1 MLLLPKDGG
10 IEELA
15 YTWSDEDLKLV
26 PVVGMETEK
35 PFPVQNKQ

>member
-15 YTWSDEDLKLV
+15 YTWSEREDLKLV
-26 PVVGMETEK
+26 PGVGMETEK
-35 PFPVQNKQ
+35 PFPV

>member
-15 YTWSDEDLKLV
+15 YTWSEREDLKLV
-26 PVVGMETEK
+26 PGVGNRKTIPGVE
-35 PFPVQNKQ
+35 